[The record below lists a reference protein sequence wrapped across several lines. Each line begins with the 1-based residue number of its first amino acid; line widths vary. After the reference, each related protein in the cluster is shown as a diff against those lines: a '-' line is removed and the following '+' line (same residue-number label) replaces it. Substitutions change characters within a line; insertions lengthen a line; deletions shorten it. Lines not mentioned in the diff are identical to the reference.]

1 MLIYAIFFIILKE
14 GFIVKKKI
22 AVFIVLLVVVFF
34 CSIYADFRD
43 DEKPVWGMMNDTA
56 YTLLAGEWNID
67 LWGPVSYGIFD
78 QLQIGTM
85 FWIWFVQA
93 PNINLKLNIIPET
106 DAMPAFSIGGSFSQ
120 FSFSRTSSDDNSNS
134 NITIRWYN
142 IGGYITKKLTE
153 NFYLSGAYI
162 YNGIDAS
169 ASVSTSDYAILNFT
183 GTANSSKIL
192 VDAIIQ
198 QGKTTRFFIEGVINL
213 LQKVEYDA
221 GGGIEW
227 AIGDIFRLKI
237 GIYSL
242 IRENLFYLPFID
254 LHWRFK

>member
-1 MLIYAIFFIILKE
+1 M
-14 GFIVKKKI
+14 KKI
-22 AVFIVLLVVVFF
+22 KVCMVLFFLLFF

-56 YTLLAGEWNID
+56 YTLSSGEWNID
-67 LWGPVSYGIFD
+67 LWGPISYGIFD
-78 QLQIGTM
+78 QLQIGTI
-85 FWIWFVQA
+85 FWIWFAQM
-93 PNINLKLNIIPET
+93 PNVNLKLNIIPET
-106 DAMPAFSIGGSFSQ
+106 DLMPAFSISGSFSQ
-120 FSFSRTSSDDNSNS
+120 FSFSTNSSDNNSNS
-134 NITIRWYN
+134 NVTIRWYN
-142 IGGYITKKLTE
+142 IGGYTTKKLTE
-153 NFYLSGAYI
+153 SFYLSGAYI

-169 ASVSTSDYAILNFT
+169 TSISSSDNAILNYT

-192 VDAIIQ
+192 LDAIIQ
-198 QGKTTRFFIEGVINL
+198 QGKITRFFIEGVINL

-237 GIYSL
+237 GIYTL
-242 IRENLFYLPFID
+242 VRENLFYLPFID